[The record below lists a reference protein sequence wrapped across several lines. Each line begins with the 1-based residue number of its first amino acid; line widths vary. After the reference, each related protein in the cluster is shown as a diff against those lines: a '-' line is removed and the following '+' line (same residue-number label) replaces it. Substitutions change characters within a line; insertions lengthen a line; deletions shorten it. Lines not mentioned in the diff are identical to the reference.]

1 MQISQK
7 EREVFTENKF
17 KEVANLISSKI
28 VHPITEKPFPVDSI
42 ETAMGVVNFKAKI
55 DVNTKKQAM
64 ECIKVKKTKLI
75 FLKEID
81 KILQS

>member
-17 KEVANLISSKI
+17 KEVANMISSKI
-28 VHPITEKPFPVDSI
+28 VHPTTEKPFPVDTI
-42 ETAMGVVNFKAKI
+42 ETAMKAIGYKAKL

-64 ECIKVKKTKLI
+64 ECIKVTIIMSRGNL
-75 FLKEID
+75 F
-81 KILQS
+81 